1 MLSIEESYEEE
12 EANASSTETL
22 FLGIMRQW
30 QKRGIE
36 SEEDAMNE
44 NRREEEEEKQ
54 QVKIRQSI
62 AKHES
67 RAS

>member
-1 MLSIEESYEEE
+1 MLVVQKVCFWY
-12 EANASSTETL
+12 NAALE
-22 FLGIMRQW
+22 
-30 QKRGIE
+30 KRGIE

-44 NRREEEEEKQ
+44 NRREEEEEKEQ
-54 QVKIRQSI
+54 GKIRQSI

>member
-1 MLSIEESYEEE
+1 MQQ
-12 EANASSTETL
+12 
-22 FLGIMRQW
+22 RQ
-30 QKRGIE
+30 KGGIE

-44 NRREEEEEKQ
+44 NRREEEEEKEQ
-54 QVKIRQSI
+54 EKIRQSI

>member
-1 MLSIEESYEEE
+1 
-12 EANASSTETL
+12 
-22 FLGIMRQW
+22 MRQW